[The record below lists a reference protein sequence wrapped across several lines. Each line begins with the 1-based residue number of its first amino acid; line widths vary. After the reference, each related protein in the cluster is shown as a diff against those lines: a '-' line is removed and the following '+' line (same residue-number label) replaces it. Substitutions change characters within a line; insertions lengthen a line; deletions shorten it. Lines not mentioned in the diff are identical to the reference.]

1 MSGVRPHHDRGPASH
16 CARRAIVVLAV
27 ASLTAGCSLPRFG
40 QPESVT
46 EEGDH
51 TLALWQ
57 GFFLAACAVGGLVLG
72 LIVYAAVRYRRRS
85 DEVPSQK
92 PYNVPWEI
100 AYTVTPVVVV
110 AVLFGFSVVAQHK
123 VLDEVAEPD
132 LVVQVTGFQWGWSF
146 EYPDQGVTITGSSEE
161 DEKPTL
167 VLPQGRTTR
176 LVLLTSDVIHSFW
189 VPAFLQKRDMIPGVD
204 NSIDVTPTELGRFDG
219 HCAEYCA
226 LDHWRMGFTL
236 EVVPADQLDEAIA
249 VAQAATGDGA
259 P

>member
-1 MSGVRPHHDRGPASH
+1 MRGSSQDHSWTSPSHRAS
-16 CARRAIVVLAV
+16 RTMGIITLGMLA
-27 ASLTAGCSLPRFG
+27 ASCSLPRFG

-72 LIVYAAVRYRRRS
+72 LIAYAAVRFRRRS
-85 DEVPSQK
+85 DDIPSQK

-100 AYTVTPVVVV
+100 AYTVTPILVV
-110 AVLFGFSVVAQHK
+110 AALFAFSVVAQGK
-123 VLDEVAEPD
+123 VQRSVSSPD
-132 LVVQVTGFQWGWSF
+132 LVVNVTGFQWGWTF
-146 EYPDQGVTITGSSEE
+146 EYPEQDVTITGSAEANQ
-161 DEKPTL
+161 KPTL
-167 VLPQGRTTR
+167 VLPQGLTAR
-176 LVLLTSDVIHSFW
+176 LVLRTPDVIHSFW

-204 NSIDVTPTELGRFDG
+204 NSIDVTPTELGSFEG

-226 LDHWRMGFTL
+226 LDHWRMTFTL
-236 EVVPADQLDEAIA
+236 QVVPADQLDSA
-249 VAQAATGDGA
+249 VASAADATGV